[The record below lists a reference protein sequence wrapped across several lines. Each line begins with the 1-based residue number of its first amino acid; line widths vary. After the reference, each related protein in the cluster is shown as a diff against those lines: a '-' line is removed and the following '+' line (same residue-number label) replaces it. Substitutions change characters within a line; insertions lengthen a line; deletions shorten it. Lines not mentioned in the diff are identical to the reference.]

1 MAEMDLMFRLHD
13 WTPQDSPFILPV
25 YVDMARATRSKRE
38 IAEAVRAEGIDLN
51 PHYRYLVVDWPYIKP
66 YLADGF
72 DTPVARDNRDRS
84 FCLYLN
90 ENYGEAEAAD
100 IATALLKVDRALARE
115 KPRSELSSIPI
126 VAR

>member
-25 YVDMARATRSKRE
+25 YVDMARATRPKRE

-51 PHYRYLVVDWPYIKP
+51 PHYRYVVADWPYIKP

-72 DTPVARDNRDRS
+72 DPPVARDNRDRS

-90 ENYGEAEAAD
+90 ENYAAEEAAD
-100 IATALLKVDRALARE
+100 IAAALLKVHRALARE
-115 KPRSELSSIPI
+115 KPRSTLSSIPI
-126 VAR
+126 TAR